1 MPFLNRFSNRL
12 LLIKNHDHRVPPI
25 VQSYFLGEIG
35 FAATNSARL
44 NSVIT
49 DSSGNFYICGS
60 IDGNGCLILKL
71 NSSGVIQWQKKLTDS
86 TTTNGTSIAVDGSG
100 NVYVCAT
107 YSYAGNDH
115 IRIFKYNSS
124 GTQVFKKGIYR
135 GNNTS
140 TVSQS
145 IAVDSSGNIFICG
158 YTDLNGYN
166 FYIAKLNTSGVIQYQ
181 FNVGGAS
188 SFDLGYSIKLA
199 SSGNF
204 YVAGSCGDS
213 GINGPSI
220 IKYNNAGFIQ
230 WQKRISIGN
239 LQQVNI
245 AVDSNENVYV
255 AQGLGYALGF
265 GTGYKFAIA
274 KFDTSGNIQWQK
286 KIEATGGYN
295 SNDISY
301 SIAVDSTGSAYILGS
316 SEIGGSNNMD
326 CFLTKVDTSGTL
338 IWQRTLKMITS
349 GGGNEAGNEIF
360 IDNNDNIFMVGH
372 STAGSGPYSFFAKLP
387 NDGSKTGTYFMAG
400 SRSLG
405 YQSHEYVYTITNTTY
420 SISDSSFSNAGPA
433 LTIFDSF
440 ENETTPSL
448 SPTIVNI

>member
-1 MPFLNRFSNRL
+1 
-12 LLIKNHDHRVPPI
+12 VPPI

-60 IDGNGCLILKL
+60 IDDNGCLIVKL

-86 TTTNGTSIAVDGSG
+86 TTTVGNSIAVDGNG
-100 NVYVCAT
+100 NVYVCADYT
-107 YSYAGNDH
+107 YAGNNH

-124 GTQVFKKGIYR
+124 GTLVFKKGIYR
-135 GNNTS
+135 GNNTF
-140 TVSQS
+140 TFGQS
-145 IAVDSSGNIFICG
+145 IAVDSSGNIFVLGTTDSNG
-158 YTDLNGYN
+158 YYN

-188 SFDLGYSIKLA
+188 SFDSGYSIKLA

-204 YVAGSCGDS
+204 YVVGACNDS

-230 WQKRISIGN
+230 WQKRINAGAFSD
-239 LQQVNI
+239 VNV

-255 AQGLGYALGF
+255 AHRFTYTIGF
-265 GTGYKFAIA
+265 GSGYRFAIA

-286 KIEATGGYN
+286 KIAAPAGYN
-295 SNDISY
+295 SSDIEY

-316 SEIGGSNNMD
+316 SQFNGTGNYN
-326 CFLTKVDTSGTL
+326 CFLTKVNTSGEL
-338 IWQRTLKMITS
+338 MWQRLLDVISSLS
-349 GGGNEAGNEIF
+349 GSKNEVGNEIF
-360 IDNNDNIFMVGH
+360 IDSSDNIFMVGH
-372 STAGSGPYSFFAKLP
+372 SAAGDGPYSFFAKLP

-400 SRSLG
+400 NLSLG
-405 YQSHEYVYTITNTTY
+405 YQAHEHVYTTSNTTY

-440 ENETTPSL
+440 ETETTPSL

>member
-60 IDGNGCLILKL
+60 IDDNGCLIIKL

-86 TTTNGTSIAVDGSG
+86 TTTVGNSIAVDGNG
-100 NVYVCAT
+100 NVYVCADYT
-107 YSYAGNDH
+107 YAGNNH

-124 GTQVFKKGIYR
+124 GTLVFKKGIYR
-135 GNNTS
+135 GNNTF
-140 TVSQS
+140 TFGQS
-145 IAVDSSGNIFICG
+145 IAVDSSGNIFILG
-158 YTDLNGYN
+158 TSDLSGYN
-166 FYIAKLNTSGVIQYQ
+166 FYIAKLNTSGAIQYQ

-188 SFDLGYSIKLA
+188 SFDVGYSLKLA

-204 YVAGSCGDS
+204 YVAGACVDS

-220 IKYNNAGFIQ
+220 IKYNNSGFIQ
-230 WQKRISIGN
+230 WQKRINANVSSD
-239 LQQVNI
+239 VNV

-255 AQGLGYALGF
+255 AHRFTYDTGF
-265 GTGYKFAIA
+265 STAYRFAIV

-286 KIEATGGYN
+286 KIAAPVGYN

-316 SEIGGSNNMD
+316 SEIVGSNDMN
-326 CFLTKVDTSGTL
+326 CFLTKVDTSGAL
-338 IWQRTLKMITS
+338 IWQRTLKIVTF
-349 GGGNEAGNEIF
+349 GNEAGNEIF
-360 IDNNDNIFMVGH
+360 IDSNDNIFMVGH

-400 SRSLG
+400 SKSLG
-405 YQSHEYVYTITNTTY
+405 YQAHDHDYTITNTTY

-440 ENETTPSL
+440 ETETTPSL